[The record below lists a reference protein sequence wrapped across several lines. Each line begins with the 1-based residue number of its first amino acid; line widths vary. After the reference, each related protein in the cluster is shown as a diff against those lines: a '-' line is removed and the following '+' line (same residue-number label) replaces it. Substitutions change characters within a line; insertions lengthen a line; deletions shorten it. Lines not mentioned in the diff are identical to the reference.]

1 MQCITSSPTN
11 SFVKSSVTETQVSTL
26 FKALDTNKSSTD
38 IPNKLIKLAADPLSE
53 PFTQIFNQSIVT
65 VPNVLKSRM
74 SLQFTKIVTSLTQVL
89 NYRSISILSP
99 FSKVLERLIYNQLY
113 DFLEKLC
120 ILFHYQFGFR
130 KGYSTEQAILEI
142 TDTLRKTL
150 DKKLVTCGLQTF
162 QRHLTLNHDILL
174 SKLYHYGI
182 RGTPLD
188 WFKNYLYDR
197 TQFVN

>member
-11 SFVKSSVTETQVSTL
+11 SFVKSSVTESQGSAL
-26 FKALDTNKSSTD
+26 FKALDANKSSID

-53 PFTQIFNQSIVT
+53 PFTQMYNQSIVT
-65 VPNVLKSRM
+65 GIVPYVLKV
-74 SLQFTKIVTSLTQVL
+74 FTKMVTSLTQEL
-89 NYRSISILSP
+89 NYRPISILSP

-113 DFLEKLC
+113 DILEKHC

-150 DKKLVTCGLQTF
+150 D
-162 QRHLTLNHDILL
+162 
-174 SKLYHYGI
+174 
-182 RGTPLD
+182 
-188 WFKNYLYDR
+188 
-197 TQFVN
+197 